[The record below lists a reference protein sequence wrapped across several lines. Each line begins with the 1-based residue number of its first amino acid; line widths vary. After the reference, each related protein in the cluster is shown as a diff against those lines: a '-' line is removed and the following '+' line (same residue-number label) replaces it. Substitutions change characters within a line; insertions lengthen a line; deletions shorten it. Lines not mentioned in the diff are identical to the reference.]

1 MEGLLGRES
10 EVVEGEVWRGWSD
23 LEVRLGWLCSAL
35 NKVQICVRGN
45 AFHRKSGLIQAR
57 IHNFSEEGKEV
68 YKNPPPP

>member
-45 AFHRKSGLIQAR
+45 AFHIFQIYQVSAEQRV
-57 IHNFSEEGKEV
+57 E
-68 YKNPPPP
+68 